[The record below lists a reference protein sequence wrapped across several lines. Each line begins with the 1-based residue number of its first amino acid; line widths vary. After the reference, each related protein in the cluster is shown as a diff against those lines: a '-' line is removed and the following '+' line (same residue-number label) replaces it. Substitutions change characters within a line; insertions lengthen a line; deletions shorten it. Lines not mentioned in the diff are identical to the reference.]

1 MAILLAALLL
11 VQMPATDPV
20 EPSLIGVVV
29 SHDPDRSVAILRAA
43 GRTRVVRPGEQAFG
57 GRVLAVEREAVLIE
71 HMGARLRLTLGSVAP
86 RASTASRSQAV
97 PAPAPQGRVM
107 ARQEVEQRLLKEVD
121 RILAET
127 TLVPV
132 TESGSV
138 AGFAITRLPEGSLL
152 TEAGLQAGDVLMS
165 INEIPIDSLTTL
177 MGLWPR
183 LQAERVLNAE
193 VMREGR
199 PVSLSVTLE

>member
-11 VQMPATDPV
+11 VQNPATDPV
-20 EPSLIGVVV
+20 ELSLIGVVV
-29 SHDPDRSVAILRAA
+29 SHDPDRSVAILRSG
-43 GRTRVVRPGEQAFG
+43 GRTRVVRPGEHAFG

-71 HMGARLRLTLGSVAP
+71 HAGAQLRLTLASGP
-86 RASTASRSQAV
+86 PQASTASRREAV
-97 PAPAPQGRVM
+97 PAPPPQGRVM
-107 ARQEVEQRLLKEVD
+107 ARQEVEQRLLQEVD

-132 TESGSV
+132 TESGAV

-165 INEIPIDSLTTL
+165 INEVPIDSLTTL

-183 LQAERVLNAE
+183 LQAERVLHAE

-199 PVSLSVTLE
+199 PVSLSVTLK

>member
-11 VQMPATDPV
+11 VQDPATDPV
-20 EPSLIGVVV
+20 ELSLIGLVV
-29 SHDPDRSVAILRAA
+29 SQDPERSVAILRSE

-57 GRVLAVEREAVLIE
+57 GRLIAVERDAVLIE
-71 HMGARLRLTLGSVAP
+71 QAGDRLRLTL
-86 RASTASRSQAV
+86 ASGRTQALTARRREAA
-97 PAPAPQGRVM
+97 PAPPPQGRVM
-107 ARQEVEQRLLKEVD
+107 ARQEVEQRLSTEVD

-127 TLVPV
+127 TLMPV
-132 TESGSV
+132 TEGGAV

-183 LQAERVLNAE
+183 LQAERVLTAE

-199 PVSLSVTLE
+199 PVSLSVTLK